1 MAKYNISSLQ
11 DCIANYKNII
21 PGLIELSRGIGN
33 ESVSDLIVLYER
45 CLPLLEQAMWGGVS
59 DFDGLLECYQSLHR
73 EQEALIEENGDDRHA
88 FILSIPVADRPAHLK
103 TCLESIYQQCEM
115 YAYGGKA
122 SGRYRRIKVVVAEDS
137 REQENIKRHMGL
149 VDEYCR
155 KGLQVIYFGQDE
167 QYGLLQSIPVGQ
179 RQRLAN
185 ILTDLPRGKFYL
197 KGQAANRNLSYLKC
211 MQLGVSEKNP
221 LYYMVD
227 SDQSFNVNLMV
238 KSGERIVNAIS
249 YFHVL
254 DRIFR
259 TTDALVVT
267 GKLVGDPPVS
277 PSVMSV
283 NYLHDV
289 IAYFSSLAAMGGRGS
304 CSFHA
309 LPERAPGDA
318 AYHDMANLF
327 GYRSESDIY
336 PYRCRLQGEHDHIAS
351 LQNFSQRLNGFFF
364 GEHIT
369 RRTYFNYRNGFFET
383 TPARTVYPGNYIVNR
398 EGLKYIIP
406 FGSLRLR
413 MSGPTAGR
421 LISAEIDQRF
431 LSINMPHMHRRTS
444 GSGLSNDYR
453 PGVELAQGAGQ
464 HCIDLSN
471 EFERQ
476 FFGDLMLFTTEALVK
491 VSDVNLP
498 FAKEKILEVIGQ
510 KEQELLELYQLKH
523 QDVLSNCQQLN
534 ELVFNQE
541 HWWLDKADLV
551 EALQRVNEF
560 INNIQR
566 NFGDQSLAWRQ
577 IQSSEYRAARKQQIV
592 EALMSYRS
600 ERDVWDLL
608 VQQHC

>member
-1 MAKYNISSLQ
+1 MFNITSLQ
-11 DCIANYKNII
+11 DCIANYKNSV
-21 PGLIELSRGIGN
+21 PGLIELSGEVES
-33 ESVSDLIVLYER
+33 ESVADLIVLYER
-45 CLPLLEQAMWGGVS
+45 CLPLLEQAMWGGLS
-59 DFDGLLECYQSLHR
+59 DFDGLLDCYQSLHLER
-73 EQEALIEENGDDRHA
+73 EALIEEIGDDRHT

-103 TCLESIYQQCEM
+103 TCLESIYQQCER
-115 YAYGGKA
+115 YGYGGKA
-122 SGRYRRIKVVVAEDS
+122 SGRYQLIKVVVAEDS
-137 REQENIKRHMGL
+137 RDQENIKRHMEL

-155 KGLQVIYFGQDE
+155 KGLQVIHFGQDE
-167 QYGLLQSIPVGQ
+167 QYELLQSLPAWQ
-179 RQRLAN
+179 RERLVN
-185 ILTDLPRGKFYL
+185 ILTDLPREKFYL

-211 MQLGVSEKNP
+211 MQLSTSERKT

-238 KSGERIVNAIS
+238 KSGDRIVNALS
-249 YFHVL
+249 YFHII

-289 IAYFSSLAAMGGRGS
+289 NAFFSSLAAMGGRES

-309 LPERAPGDA
+309 LPEQAPGDA

-327 GYRSESDIY
+327 GYRSEIDIY
-336 PYRCRLQGEHDHIAS
+336 PYRCRLQGEHDHIAC
-351 LQNFSQRLNGFFF
+351 LHDFSHRLNGFFF
-364 GEHIT
+364 GEHLT
-369 RRTYFNYRNGFFET
+369 RRTYFSYRNGFFET
-383 TPARTVYPGNYIVNR
+383 TPARTVYPGNYVVNR

-406 FGSLRLR
+406 FGNLRLR

-431 LSINMPHMHRRTS
+431 LSINMPHMHQRTS

-453 PGVELAQGAGQ
+453 PGVELAQGTGR
-464 HCIDLSN
+464 HRIDLSN

-498 FAKEKILEVIGQ
+498 FAKQTILEVIQQ
-510 KEQELLELYQLKH
+510 KERDLLELYQSKH
-523 QDVLSNCQQLN
+523 QDILSTCQQLD
-534 ELVFNQE
+534 ELVFNQG
-541 HWWLDKADLV
+541 HWWLDKADLA
-551 EALQRVNEF
+551 EALQRVKDF
-560 INNIQR
+560 INNIQT
-566 NFGDQSLAWRQ
+566 NFGDKSLAWRQ
-577 IQSSEYRAARKQQIV
+577 IQSSEYRAERKRQIV

-600 ERDVWDLL
+600 ERDVWDHL
-608 VQQHC
+608 VRQRR